1 MPVLM
6 EDAAE
11 AVPSV
16 DVKSG
21 GGVRFGDGCR
31 QCAQRPGVRDSLMRP
46 VRVVELLEHAQCL
59 QQAGIDPAPERTTAT
74 WASFLRS
81 QADALLACDFFET
94 VTLTGAR
101 LYVLAVIEHATRL
114 HVHTRDRLGGI
125 LHEYRYAA

>member
-59 QQAGIDPAPERTTAT
+59 QQVRLVPDQGPVEQLATAGLHPSLHDRVAPHRQLHPIRMID
-74 WASFLRS
+74 
-81 QADALLACDFFET
+81 
-94 VTLTGAR
+94 TG
-101 LYVLAVIEHATRL
+101 LS
-114 HVHTRDRLGGI
+114 G
-125 LHEYRYAA
+125 

>member
-59 QQAGIDPAPERTTAT
+59 QQVRLVPDQCAVQQLPLAAAGLPFHDRVAPHRQLHPIRTIGTAASGWRTRSTRCPAGTSSSSPSGRT
-74 WASFLRS
+74 
-81 QADALLACDFFET
+81 
-94 VTLTGAR
+94 
-101 LYVLAVIEHATRL
+101 
-114 HVHTRDRLGGI
+114 
-125 LHEYRYAA
+125 